1 MAHQVCHDVGK
12 WVDESVT
19 EPVERC
25 IEQDC
30 SWWCLCCNKW
40 FCFIVW
46 VVVIVAKWVV
56 ETVCEL
62 VAHVWDVIV
71 AVVVGIVNIF
81 IGIFTWDWGRVWD
94 AFLGIVSSVVG
105 LFWEVVRT
113 LTLGSLVGAF
123 RDRANQWR
131 LRNYVRGLIDG
142 NRAYSA
148 EERNRI
154 KDALGIN
161 GGGFGFRLRFTAYRG
176 YVRSDQTSEE
186 GGIRDLVAWHND
198 EDANRRIDLRI
209 LAGFESTTFWQRGR
223 PEIEGDFSESD
234 VDGYLADPASASTFT
249 IYCMSN
255 GVFDDKLSTAVVKA
269 SQLGLKPRFDKQDLQ
284 LRRPDHVRMGL
295 SSSAMTSLL
304 ESPPFSRTR
313 GSVDL
318 AAAKRDLCAPITLG
332 SFLYRDNSFTGL
344 SAHLVTH
351 PCVDG
356 GSFDGDEITGC
367 TFRDRVPDF
376 AFRYVP
382 IHEIG
387 HTFGLCHV
395 DGAHRIML
403 STKQKSFFDWATI
416 PEYWLSS
423 GPIFTYGEATSVWDY
438 IVANFSA
445 ECLATRQFD

>member
-1 MAHQVCHDVGK
+1 MAHQVCHDIGG
-12 WVDESVT
+12 WVDKT
-19 EPVERC
+19 FTDPVERC
-25 IEQDC
+25 VERDC

-46 VVVIVAKWVV
+46 IVTIVATWVVV
-56 ETVCEL
+56 TVCEL
-62 VAHVWDVIV
+62 VADILDVMV

-94 AFLGIVSSVVG
+94 ALVGIVSSVVG
-105 LFWEVVRT
+105 LVWDWVRT
-113 LTLGSLVGAF
+113 ITLGSLVGAF

-131 LRNYVRGLIDG
+131 LRNYARELIDG
-142 NRAYSA
+142 NRAYSPD
-148 EERNRI
+148 ERTRI
-154 KDALGIN
+154 KDALGVN
-161 GGGFGFRLRFTAYRG
+161 GGGFGFRLRLTAYRG
-176 YVRSDQTSEE
+176 FVRSDQ
-186 GGIRDLVAWHND
+186 GGDDGDVRDLVAWHND
-198 EDANRRIDLRI
+198 ADANTRVDLRI

-223 PEIEGDFSESD
+223 PEIDGDFSESD
-234 VDGYLADPASASTFT
+234 VDGYLADPASASVFT

-255 GVFDDKLSTAVVKA
+255 SVFDDKLSAARVKA
-269 SQLGLKPRFDKQDLQ
+269 SQVGLKLRFEKQDLQ
-284 LRRPDHVRMGL
+284 LRRAEHVRMGL

-304 ESPPFSRTR
+304 ESPPFNRTR
-313 GSVDL
+313 GTVDI

-332 SFLYRDNSFTGL
+332 SFLYSDNSFNGL
-344 SAHLVTH
+344 SAHLATH

-356 GSFDGDEITGC
+356 EPFDGDDITGC
-367 TFRDRVPDF
+367 TFRDRAPDF

-395 DGAHRIML
+395 GGVHRIML
-403 STKQKSFFDWATI
+403 SAKQNGLFDWPTI

-423 GPIFTYGEATSVWDY
+423 GPVFTYGEAKRVWDY